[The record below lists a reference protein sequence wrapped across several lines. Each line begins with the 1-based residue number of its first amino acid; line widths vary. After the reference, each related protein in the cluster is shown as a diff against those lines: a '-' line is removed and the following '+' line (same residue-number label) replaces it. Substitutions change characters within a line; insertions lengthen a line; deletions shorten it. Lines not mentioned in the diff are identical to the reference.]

1 MLDLIVLNSV
11 MLLALRRILKL
22 RGLLLRKLYHYEALR
37 DSVQLVLQHYHT
49 FKVDLVNTE
58 TSMSERPYEI
68 TRVSS
73 AKPVSSSNQ
82 VCRKTSRLE
91 DLVELNQK

>member
-49 FKVDLVNTE
+49 FKVD
-58 TSMSERPYEI
+58 RDGAF
-68 TRVSS
+68 VSFGLLT
-73 AKPVSSSNQ
+73 Q
-82 VCRKTSRLE
+82 L
-91 DLVELNQK
+91 